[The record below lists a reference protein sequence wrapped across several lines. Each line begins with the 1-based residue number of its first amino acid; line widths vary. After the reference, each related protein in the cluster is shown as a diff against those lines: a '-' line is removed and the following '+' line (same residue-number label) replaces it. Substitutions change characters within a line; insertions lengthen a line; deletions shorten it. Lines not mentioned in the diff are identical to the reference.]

1 MVLVNKSKVTERKY
15 SMKASSS
22 FGVSLTEAASISG
35 TLKKIK
41 CNAGASFAKSAENES
56 KAFLDYT
63 IVF

>member
-1 MVLVNKSKVTERKY
+1 MVLVNKSKVAERKY

-22 FGVSLTEAASISG
+22 SGMSLNEAMSIAG

-41 CNAGASFAKSAENES
+41 CSAGVDFAKSAENES